1 MNPVII
7 SSGSSIYKM
16 NYKDVLNYYIE
27 TDADI
32 TVVYTKIEKD
42 LSNYD
47 VIVFDKNN
55 RLIDFEE
62 KPIEPKN
69 NFISIGIYVISRNFL
84 INILY
89 DIIKDLKYE
98 IVGGIIIRLRKKFK
112 INCYEFK
119 GYWRSIISIKSY
131 YDINM
136 DFLKPEIRNTRIYY
150 IYKTYWFIS
159 G

>member
-47 VIVFDKNN
+47 VIVF
-55 RLIDFEE
+55 
-62 KPIEPKN
+62 
-69 NFISIGIYVISRNFL
+69 V
-84 INILY
+84 
-89 DIIKDLKYE
+89 DL
-98 IVGGIIIRLRKKFK
+98 
-112 INCYEFK
+112 
-119 GYWRSIISIKSY
+119 
-131 YDINM
+131 
-136 DFLKPEIRNTRIYY
+136 
-150 IYKTYWFIS
+150 
-159 G
+159 